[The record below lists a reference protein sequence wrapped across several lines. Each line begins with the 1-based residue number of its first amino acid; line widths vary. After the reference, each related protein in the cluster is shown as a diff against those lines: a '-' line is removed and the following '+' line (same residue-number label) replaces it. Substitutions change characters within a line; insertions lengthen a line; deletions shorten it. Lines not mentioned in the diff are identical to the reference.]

1 MRKLALFS
9 GFALS
14 LLFLAGPL
22 LLSLLPEFYINNQF
36 SGSILNFPWEGFPL
50 SLFAVLLFMLS
61 ALLSVSLLYLCLRSR
76 ARGIARLSLCLGHL
90 AITLALIA
98 FAVNSLKSDDTGYHM
113 ISGEGERIGGTKF
126 RLVKIEPIR
135 ATDSLVKNVRVT
147 LNVEDSLNFQVEYGR
162 PFTFRGR
169 RYFLGDFGY
178 ITSGVRLRVGGEPI
192 LIHMGEVFRSDG
204 VEVGPGLNW
213 YVSQSHRIKIQ
224 TDLMYFNNSG
234 NMPVQSDMLDQPA
247 TNVADPTGNGFLA
260 FDSPYAGLHS
270 GERGIM
276 WRVQLQLAAQLHRRG
291 SEAREQLR
299 RHRGQIQLLQLHK
312 DFARTLC
319 DTVGLGGRDSVLADQ
334 FLATSSTGLRK
345 LSQRNGAEA
354 LEGSDGLCQSPS
366 YPLPE

>member
-22 LLSLLPEFYINNQF
+22 LLSLMPEFYINNQF

-76 ARGIARLSLCLGHL
+76 ARGIARLSLCLGHI
-90 AITLALIA
+90 AVTLALIA

-147 LNVEDSLNFQVEYGR
+147 INVEDSLNFQVEYGR
-162 PFTFRGR
+162 PFAFRGR

-178 ITSGVRLRVGGEPI
+178 ITSGVRLRVRGEP
-192 LIHMGEVFRSDG
+192 LLLHMGEVFRSDG
-204 VEVGPGLNW
+204 VEVGLIAVEFRDSLPLARLSVNGEEVTLAQGET
-213 YVSQSHRIKIQ
+213 YKEA
-224 TDLMYFNNSG
+224 DL
-234 NMPVQSDMLDQPA
+234 V
-247 TNVADPTGNGFLA
+247 
-260 FDSPYAGLHS
+260 FDGV
-270 GERGIM
+270 E
-276 WRVQLQLAAQLHRRG
+276 RVQVVVLR
-291 SEAREQLR
+291 SARNYNLR
-299 RHRGQIQLLQLHK
+299 LYTASGILL
-312 DFARTLC
+312 
-319 DTVGLGGRDSVLADQ
+319 S
-334 FLATSSTGLRK
+334 
-345 LSQRNGAEA
+345 LS
-354 LEGSDGLCQSPS
+354 LLFSLLS
-366 YPLPE
+366 

>member
-22 LLSLLPEFYINNQF
+22 LLSLMPEFYINNQF

-113 ISGEGERIGGTKF
+113 ISGAGERIGGSKF

-147 LNVEDSLNFQVEYGR
+147 INVEDSLNFQVEYGR
-162 PFTFRGR
+162 PFAFRGR

-204 VEVGPGLNW
+204 VEVGLIAVEFRDSLPLARLSVNGEEVTLAQGET
-213 YVSQSHRIKIQ
+213 YKEA
-224 TDLMYFNNSG
+224 DL
-234 NMPVQSDMLDQPA
+234 V
-247 TNVADPTGNGFLA
+247 
-260 FDSPYAGLHS
+260 FDGV
-270 GERGIM
+270 E
-276 WRVQLQLAAQLHRRG
+276 RVQVVVLR
-291 SEAREQLR
+291 SARNYNLR
-299 RHRGQIQLLQLHK
+299 LYTASGILL
-312 DFARTLC
+312 
-319 DTVGLGGRDSVLADQ
+319 S
-334 FLATSSTGLRK
+334 
-345 LSQRNGAEA
+345 LS
-354 LEGSDGLCQSPS
+354 LLFSLLS
-366 YPLPE
+366 

>member
-22 LLSLLPEFYINNQF
+22 LLSLMPEFYINNQF

-113 ISGEGERIGGTKF
+113 ISGAGERIGGSKF

-147 LNVEDSLNFQVEYGR
+147 INVEDSLNFQVEYGR
-162 PFTFRGR
+162 PFAFRGR

-178 ITSGVRLRVGGEPI
+178 ITSGVRLRVRGEP
-192 LIHMGEVFRSDG
+192 LLLHMGEVFRSDG
-204 VEVGPGLNW
+204 VEVGLIAVEFRDSLPLARLSVNGEEVTLAQGET
-213 YVSQSHRIKIQ
+213 YKEA
-224 TDLMYFNNSG
+224 DL
-234 NMPVQSDMLDQPA
+234 V
-247 TNVADPTGNGFLA
+247 
-260 FDSPYAGLHS
+260 FDGV
-270 GERGIM
+270 E
-276 WRVQLQLAAQLHRRG
+276 RVQVVVLR
-291 SEAREQLR
+291 SARNYNLR
-299 RHRGQIQLLQLHK
+299 LYTASGILL
-312 DFARTLC
+312 
-319 DTVGLGGRDSVLADQ
+319 S
-334 FLATSSTGLRK
+334 
-345 LSQRNGAEA
+345 LS
-354 LEGSDGLCQSPS
+354 LLFSLLS
-366 YPLPE
+366 

>member
-22 LLSLLPEFYINNQF
+22 LLSLMPEFYINNQF

-76 ARGIARLSLCLGHL
+76 ARRSARISLCLGHL

-113 ISGEGERIGGTKF
+113 ISGAGERIGGSKF

-147 LNVEDSLNFQVEYGR
+147 INVEDSLNFQVEYGR
-162 PFTFRGR
+162 PFAFRGR

-178 ITSGVRLRVGGEPI
+178 ITSGVRLRVGGEP
-192 LIHMGEVFRSDG
+192 LLLHMGEVFRSDG
-204 VEVGPGLNW
+204 VEVGLIAVEFRDSLPLARLSVNGEEVTLAQGET
-213 YVSQSHRIKIQ
+213 YKEA
-224 TDLMYFNNSG
+224 DL
-234 NMPVQSDMLDQPA
+234 V
-247 TNVADPTGNGFLA
+247 
-260 FDSPYAGLHS
+260 FDGV
-270 GERGIM
+270 E
-276 WRVQLQLAAQLHRRG
+276 RVQVVVLR
-291 SEAREQLR
+291 SARNYNLR
-299 RHRGQIQLLQLHK
+299 LYTASGILL
-312 DFARTLC
+312 
-319 DTVGLGGRDSVLADQ
+319 S
-334 FLATSSTGLRK
+334 
-345 LSQRNGAEA
+345 LS
-354 LEGSDGLCQSPS
+354 LLFSL
-366 YPLPE
+366 LP

>member
-113 ISGEGERIGGTKF
+113 ISGAGERIGGSKF

-147 LNVEDSLNFQVEYGR
+147 INVEDSLNFQVEYGR
-162 PFTFRGR
+162 PFAFRGR

-192 LIHMGEVFRSDG
+192 LIHMGELFRSDG
-204 VEVGPGLNW
+204 VVVGLIAVEFRDSLPLARLSVNGEEVTLAQGET
-213 YVSQSHRIKIQ
+213 YKEA
-224 TDLMYFNNSG
+224 DL
-234 NMPVQSDMLDQPA
+234 V
-247 TNVADPTGNGFLA
+247 
-260 FDSPYAGLHS
+260 FDGV
-270 GERGIM
+270 E
-276 WRVQLQLAAQLHRRG
+276 RVQVVVLR
-291 SEAREQLR
+291 SARNYNLR
-299 RHRGQIQLLQLHK
+299 LYTASGILL
-312 DFARTLC
+312 
-319 DTVGLGGRDSVLADQ
+319 S
-334 FLATSSTGLRK
+334 
-345 LSQRNGAEA
+345 LS
-354 LEGSDGLCQSPS
+354 LLFSL
-366 YPLPE
+366 LP

>member
-22 LLSLLPEFYINNQF
+22 LLSLMPEFYINNQF

-113 ISGEGERIGGTKF
+113 ISGAGERIGGSKF

-147 LNVEDSLNFQVEYGR
+147 INVEDSLNFQVEYGR
-162 PFTFRGR
+162 PFAFRGR

-204 VEVGPGLNW
+204 VEVGLIAVEFRDSLPLARLSVNGEEVTLAQGET
-213 YVSQSHRIKIQ
+213 YKEA
-224 TDLMYFNNSG
+224 DL
-234 NMPVQSDMLDQPA
+234 V
-247 TNVADPTGNGFLA
+247 
-260 FDSPYAGLHS
+260 FDGV
-270 GERGIM
+270 E
-276 WRVQLQLAAQLHRRG
+276 RVQVVVLR
-291 SEAREQLR
+291 SARNYNLR
-299 RHRGQIQLLQLHK
+299 LYTASGILL
-312 DFARTLC
+312 
-319 DTVGLGGRDSVLADQ
+319 S
-334 FLATSSTGLRK
+334 
-345 LSQRNGAEA
+345 LS
-354 LEGSDGLCQSPS
+354 LLFSL
-366 YPLPE
+366 LP